1 MLEQTLTG
9 GRRYWQ
15 WLGFLGV
22 VILTGTGFYLWQL
35 DFGLGLTGLSRD
47 VTWGF
52 YVAQLTFLVGVAA
65 SAVMLVL
72 PYYLH
77 DYKAFG
83 RITIIG
89 EFLAAATICMCLLFL
104 FVDLGQPMRALNV
117 FLYPTPGSVIFWD
130 ATVLSGYL
138 LLNII
143 IGWNVL
149 EAERNGVA
157 SPAWLKPLII
167 VSIPWAFAIHTVTA
181 FLYCGLPGRGLWLT
195 AILAPRFLASA
206 FASGPA
212 LLILL
217 CLFLKTATG
226 FDAGR
231 QAIATLA
238 KIVTY
243 GLLANLFFLM
253 CEVFVVFYSRIP
265 AHMDHFLYLYIGL
278 EGKSGL
284 VPWMQASLVL
294 MVTAAVLLL
303 IPATRNH
310 FRILAVACG
319 MVFVGTWIDKGIG
332 LIAGGFIP
340 SPLHEITEYV
350 PTGPELIISLGVYGI
365 GSLLLT
371 LLLKIVIGVKAE
383 TTGIPLRNSLF
394 RSSGPV

>member
-1 MLEQTLTG
+1 MLELALKG
-9 GRRYWQ
+9 GRGYWH
-15 WLGFLGV
+15 WLGFLGI
-22 VILTGTGFYLWQL
+22 VILAGLWFYSWQL
-35 DFGLGLTGLSRD
+35 DVGLGLTGLSRD

-72 PYYLH
+72 PYYVH
-77 DYKAFG
+77 NYKVFG

-89 EFLAAATICMCLLFL
+89 EFVAAATICMCMLFL

-117 FLYPTPGSVIFWD
+117 FLYPTLNSIIFWD
-130 ATVLSGYL
+130 ASVLVGYL
-138 LLNII
+138 ALNVIV
-143 IGWNVL
+143 GWNVL

-157 SPAWLKPLII
+157 PPAWLKPLIYI
-167 VSIPWAFAIHTVTA
+167 SIPWAFAIHTVTA

-217 CLFLKTATG
+217 CLLLKKSTG

-231 QAIATLA
+231 EAIKGLG

-243 GLLANLFFLM
+243 GLLANLFFLG
-253 CEVFVVFYSRIP
+253 CEVFVVFYSKIP
-265 AHMDHFLYLYIGL
+265 AHMDHFVYLYAGL
-278 EGKSGL
+278 KGHGGL
-284 VPWMQASLVL
+284 VSWMQASLVL
-294 MVTAAVLLL
+294 MIAAAVLLV
-303 IPATRNH
+303 IPATRNR
-310 FRILAVACG
+310 FDILSVSCV
-319 MVFVGTWIDKGIG
+319 MVFIGTWIDKGLG

-350 PTGPELIISLGVYGI
+350 PTGPELVISAGVYGI
-365 GSLLLT
+365 GGLLMT
-371 LLLKIVIGVKAE
+371 VLLKIAVGVKRE
-383 TTGIPLRNSLF
+383 VGE
-394 RSSGPV
+394 

>member
-1 MLEQTLTG
+1 MLELAVNG
-9 GRRYWQ
+9 GRRYWA

-22 VILTGTGFYLWQL
+22 VILSGAGFYSRQL
-35 DFGLGLTGLSRD
+35 DVGLAITGLSRD

-72 PYYLH
+72 PYYVH
-77 DYKAFG
+77 NFKVFG

-89 EFLAAATICMCLLFL
+89 EFLAAATISICLLFL

-117 FLYPTPGSVIFWD
+117 FLYPTPHSIIFWD
-130 ATVLSGYL
+130 ATVLVGYL
-138 LLNII
+138 LLNIV

-157 SPAWLKPLII
+157 AQAWLRPLIFL
-167 VSIPWAFAIHTVTA
+167 SIPWAFAIHTVTA

-217 CLFLKTATG
+217 CLFLRKAAD

-231 QAIATLA
+231 PAITALS
-238 KIVTY
+238 KIVAY
-243 GLLANLFFLM
+243 GLLANLFFLL
-253 CEVFVVFYSRIP
+253 CEIFVVFYSRIP
-265 AHMDHFLYLYIGL
+265 AHMDHFIYLYAGMD
-278 EGKSGL
+278 GHGGL
-284 VPWMQASLVL
+284 VAWMQASLGL
-294 MVTAAVLLL
+294 MVVAAVLLL
-303 IPATRNH
+303 IPATRN
-310 FRILAVACG
+310 RYSTLSAACV
-319 MVFVGTWIDKGIG
+319 MVFVGTWIDKGMG

-340 SPLHEITEYV
+340 SPLHEITEYA
-350 PTGPELIISLGVYGI
+350 PTAPEIAISIGVYGI
-365 GSLLLT
+365 GGFLLT
-371 LLLKIVIGVKAE
+371 VLLKIAIGVKRE
-383 TTGIPLRNSLF
+383 TAA
-394 RSSGPV
+394 